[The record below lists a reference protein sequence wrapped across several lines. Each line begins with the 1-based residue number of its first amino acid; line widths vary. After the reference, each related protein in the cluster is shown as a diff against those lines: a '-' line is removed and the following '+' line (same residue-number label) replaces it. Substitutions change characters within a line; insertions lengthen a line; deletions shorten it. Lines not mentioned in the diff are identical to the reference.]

1 VTVATRHVVPTN
13 VAPTRGYAG
22 IVTRAVAFA
31 LDAALINLAALA
43 VSAVVVLTLS
53 LFPISTTFRDV
64 LIVVGAV
71 LFVLWIVAYFA
82 SFWTTTGETPGCHA
96 MRIRV
101 IRTDGSRLRP
111 RHALLRLVGLL
122 LSFPLFWGFV
132 PILFNDRRRG
142 VFDALAG
149 TLVVNSDPPDASLR

>member
-1 VTVATRHVVPTN
+1 VTVVTGEVLTIKVTPARS
-13 VAPTRGYAG
+13 YAG
-22 IVTRAVAFA
+22 LVTRSVAFA

-53 LFPISTTFRDV
+53 LFPVSTVFRDV
-64 LIVVGAV
+64 LLVIGAI
-71 LFVLWIVAYFA
+71 LFVLWIVAYFT

-122 LSFPLFWGFV
+122 LSFPLFWGFI
-132 PILFNDRRRG
+132 PILLNDRRRG
-142 VFDALAG
+142 AFDALAG
-149 TLVVNSDPPDASLR
+149 TLVINADTPDADPR